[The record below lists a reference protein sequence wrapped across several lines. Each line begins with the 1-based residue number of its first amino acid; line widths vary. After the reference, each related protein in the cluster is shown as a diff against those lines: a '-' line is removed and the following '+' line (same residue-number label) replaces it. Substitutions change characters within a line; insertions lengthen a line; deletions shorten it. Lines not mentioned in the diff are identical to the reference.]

1 MDQISPAPPSAFE
14 RARVDDRFA
23 INDLLH
29 RYAYHFDRNEPEHVA
44 ALFTDDAVID
54 YGPEFPPIHGRAA
67 VAGRIA
73 PGLNTIFA
81 ATSHHISNV
90 IIDFQSDDDAQVAA
104 YVYAWHR
111 YLDGSPDGHLWGQY
125 HVRARR
131 DSGAWGIAALTLR
144 VVAVE
149 DFHRTNMHTID
160 RRREP
165 GGSSDA
171 DSSG

>member
-1 MDQISPAPPSAFE
+1 MDQLSTSPSPDFVRDRS
-14 RARVDDRFA
+14 DDRFA
-23 INDLLH
+23 IAELLH

-54 YGPEFPPIHGRAA
+54 YGPEFPPIRGSAA

-73 PGLNTIFA
+73 PGLRTIFA

-90 IIDFQSDDDAQVAA
+90 IINFEGDNDADVTA

-125 HVRARR
+125 DVRARR
-131 DSGAWGIAALTLR
+131 SSGAWGIGALTLR

-149 DFHRTNMHTID
+149 DFHRTRMHPID
-160 RRREP
+160 RRGRSE
-165 GGSSDA
+165 GSA
-171 DSSG
+171 TTKSSG